1 MAYSTSSLLPRGV
14 LLNRFLV
21 GMIKVL
27 LIEDEEI
34 IRLNLL
40 NLLIDNGFNT
50 LITESQEMGIFVA
63 RELIPDVILC
73 NVNSHKVDAYKVL
86 KQFRNDP
93 VTARIPFIFIST
105 QAAQTEVSLRQ
116 RKGAD
121 IYLTEPFTSKEILQ
135 AIANLLESE
144 SRLMHSSS

>member
-1 MAYSTSSLLPRGV
+1 MAYSTSSLFSRGV

-21 GMIKVL
+21 GMIKAL

-40 NLLIDNGFNT
+40 NLLIDKGFNT
-50 LITESQEMGIFVA
+50 LITESQEMAIFVA
-63 RELIPDVILC
+63 RELVPDVILC

-86 KQFRNDP
+86 KKFRNDP

-105 QAAQTEVSLRQ
+105 QTTQAEVPLGQ

>member
-1 MAYSTSSLLPRGV
+1 MAFSASSLLPRGV

-63 RELIPDVILC
+63 RELVPNVILC
-73 NVNSHKVDAYKVL
+73 NVNSKKVDAYKVL

-105 QAAQTEVSLRQ
+105 QITQAEVPLGQ

-121 IYLTEPFTSKEILQ
+121 IYLTESFTSKEILQ
-135 AIANLLESE
+135 EIANLLESE